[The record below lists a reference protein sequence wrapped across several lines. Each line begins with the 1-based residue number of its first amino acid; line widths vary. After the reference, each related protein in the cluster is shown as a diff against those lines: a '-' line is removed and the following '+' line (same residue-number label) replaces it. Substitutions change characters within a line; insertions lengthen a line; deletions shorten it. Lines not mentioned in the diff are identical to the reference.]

1 MSIDKLKLY
10 FGEPYVVNDKIIIR
24 QPSIGE
30 ILEYGEKEFY
40 SMLNPF
46 VSNPTSYRLRLWD
59 SGVDWNKISDYE
71 LFAALV
77 HEMDVNQTNILFG
90 NVDFSLFERTIK
102 QLNGETSI
110 TLYNKKQD
118 IEIDEKTYENIAL
131 YVRTMFDIF
140 PKVEKA
146 KGKTTKE
153 AIIDEDRMN
162 LERRKNE
169 EYSSDLLPL
178 ISSCLN
184 HPGFKYKKNEL
195 REVGIV
201 EFMDS
206 VKRLQIY
213 ESTNALLKG
222 MYSGMVDTSKINKE
236 EFNFM
241 RAIN

>member
-1 MSIDKLKLY
+1 MAIDKLKLY
-10 FGEPYVVNDKIIIR
+10 FGEPYVVNDKITIR

-40 SMLNPF
+40 TMLNPF

-59 SGVDWNKISDYE
+59 SGVDWNKVSDYE
-71 LFAALV
+71 LFSALV

-90 NVDFSLFERTIK
+90 NIDFGLFERTIK

-153 AIIDEDRMN
+153 AIIDEDRMT
-162 LERRKNE
+162 LELRKND

-178 ISSCLN
+178 ISACLN

-222 MYSGMVDTSKINKE
+222 MYSGMVDTSKINKD

-241 RAIN
+241 RAIK